1 MSQKRKGNNEKV
13 QPKKPNNEDLCNK
26 VKDAKNEFSRSW
38 MGDKIQLL
46 LMTALDFKSQCE
58 YEGTNWE
65 SKRSKYEQM
74 L

>member
-1 MSQKRKGNNEKV
+1 M
-13 QPKKPNNEDLCNK
+13 KPNNEDLSNK
-26 VKDAKNEFSRSW
+26 VKDAKNEFSWSW
-38 MGDKIQLL
+38 MGDEIQLL
-46 LMTALDFKSQCE
+46 LMKALDFKSQCE